1 VRSTGDSEIE
11 TKLAETTVSF
21 GLNLV
26 VRFRR
31 AVAVLILSF
40 GFACFGVM
48 PAFSQ
53 ACAMCYSTA
62 RSTPKDAQRTINR
75 AIFVMLVPPLAAMTF
90 GVGAAFR
97 YGRQRDRE
105 KEDSLNSE

>member
-1 VRSTGDSEIE
+1 VN
-11 TKLAETTVSF
+11 F
-21 GLNLV
+21 GLNFV
-26 VRFRR
+26 VRFRW
-31 AVAVLILSF
+31 AIAVLII
-40 GFACFGVM
+40 GIGIAGFGVM

-75 AIFVMLVPPLAAMTF
+75 AIIVMLVPPLAAMTF

-97 YGRQRDRE
+97 YGKQRDQE
-105 KEDSLNSE
+105 KEDASDTD

>member
-1 VRSTGDSEIE
+1 MEKTSAEKTMGFGS
-11 TKLAETTVSF
+11 KLAAKLRWAF
-21 GLNLV
+21 
-26 VRFRR
+26 
-31 AVAVLILSF
+31 AALILTFSVI
-40 GFACFGVM
+40 GPGVT
-48 PAFSQ
+48 AAVSQ

-75 AIFVMLVPPLAAMTF
+75 AIIVMLVPPLAAMTF

-105 KEDSLNSE
+105 NGDPADSE

>member
-1 VRSTGDSEIE
+1 MGFGSKVAA
-11 TKLAETTVSF
+11 KLRWAI
-21 GLNLV
+21 
-26 VRFRR
+26 
-31 AVAVLILSF
+31 AVLIVAF
-40 GFACFGVM
+40 GIAGFGVT

-75 AIFVMLVPPLAAMTF
+75 AIIVMLVPPLAAMTF

-97 YGRQRDRE
+97 YGKQRDQE
-105 KEDSLNSE
+105 KEDASDLNEG

>member
-1 VRSTGDSEIE
+1 VKSG
-11 TKLAETTVSF
+11 F
-21 GLNLV
+21 NLV

-31 AVAVLILSF
+31 TVAVLILSF
-40 GFACFGVM
+40 GIAGLGAT
-48 PAFSQ
+48 PAFAQ

>member
-1 VRSTGDSEIE
+1 M
-11 TKLAETTVSF
+11 KLARTTVDFES
-21 GLNLV
+21 NLV
-26 VRFRR
+26 VRFRW
-31 AVAVLILSF
+31 AVAALILTF
-40 GFACFGVM
+40 CIIGPGVA

-97 YGRQRDRE
+97 YGKQRDQE
-105 KEDSLNSE
+105 KEDASDTE

>member
-1 VRSTGDSEIE
+1 MCLGSKVAA
-11 TKLAETTVSF
+11 KLRWAI
-21 GLNLV
+21 
-26 VRFRR
+26 
-31 AVAVLILSF
+31 AALII
-40 GFACFGVM
+40 GIGIAGFGVT

-90 GVGAAFR
+90 GIGAAFR
-97 YGRQRDRE
+97 YGKQRDRE
-105 KEDSLNSE
+105 KENPSDAE

>member
-1 VRSTGDSEIE
+1 VN
-11 TKLAETTVSF
+11 F
-21 GLNLV
+21 GLNPG
-26 VRFRR
+26 VRFHKTF
-31 AVAVLILSF
+31 AVLILGF
-40 GFACFGVM
+40 GIAGFGAA

-97 YGRQRDRE
+97 YGKQRDQE
-105 KEDSLNSE
+105 KENEDMRDAE

>member
-1 VRSTGDSEIE
+1 VN
-11 TKLAETTVSF
+11 F
-21 GLNLV
+21 GSNPAGK
-26 VRFRR
+26 FRK
-31 AVAVLILSF
+31 VIAVLILSL
-40 GFACFGVM
+40 GIVGLGVT

-90 GVGAAFR
+90 GVRAAFR
-97 YGRQRDRE
+97 YGKQRDQE
-105 KEDSLNSE
+105 KETEDTHDAE

>member
-1 VRSTGDSEIE
+1 
-11 TKLAETTVSF
+11 VSF
-21 GLNLV
+21 GLNIV
-26 VRFRR
+26 ARFRR
-31 AVAVLILSF
+31 VVAGLILAL
-40 GFACFGVM
+40 GIAGFGVV

-97 YGRQRDRE
+97 YGKQRDRE
-105 KEDSLNSE
+105 KENEDTPDTE